1 MNEQRIK
8 ISHTGNA
15 VEGAI
20 HLSGSKSISNRV
32 LIIKALCNEEV
43 SIENLS
49 TSDDTTTLER
59 LLDSESDVLD
69 TGHAG
74 TTYRFMTAYL
84 ALMGKSVQLMG
95 SERMH
100 QRPIGP
106 LVDALNNMGANI
118 TYLNNPGYP
127 PLQFAPA
134 QWTSNEVTLQA
145 DISSQFISALLLI
158 APSLPNGLILKLQ
171 SEPIS
176 RPYIEM
182 TLRIMQDF
190 GISYNWDELRI
201 EIPPQTYQGRSYFVE
216 SDWSSASYLYADLAI
231 APEGKII
238 IHGLTSQGLQGD
250 SAISDIMQH
259 FGIET
264 VHGER
269 HITIQKSN
277 QEIAPFLEFNLINQP
292 DLAQTISVVAAAKGV
307 QLLLSG
313 LQTLKIKET
322 DRIAALKNELAK
334 MGVCL
339 MKLPAKFSQKTNV
352 EYYMQEGK
360 LTPLAKEDEILTYHD
375 HRMAMAFAVCAQL
388 FEIVVV
394 NPDVVSKSYPDFW
407 KDKQSLAYTLE
418 NV

>member
-1 MNEQRIK
+1 MEEKRIK

-15 VEGAI
+15 VEGEI

-59 LLDSESDVLD
+59 LLDSKSDVLD

-84 ALMGKSVQLMG
+84 ALMGRSVQLKG

-106 LVDALNNMGANI
+106 LVDALNSMGANI

-134 QWTSNEVTLQA
+134 QWTSNEVTLKA

-158 APSLPNGLILKLQ
+158 APSLPNGLILQLQ

-190 GISYNWDELRI
+190 GISYNWDKLRI
-201 EIPPQTYQGRSYFVE
+201 EIPPQAYQGRSYFVE

-231 APEGKII
+231 AQKGKIT

-250 SAISDIMQH
+250 SAIADIMQS

-264 VHGER
+264 VHGDR
-269 HITIQKSN
+269 HITIQKSD

-334 MGVCL
+334 MGVSL

-407 KDKQSLAYTLE
+407 KDKQSLAYTLDI
-418 NV
+418 V